1 MRSFDNGRQ
10 RALLSD
16 CTSHDLTEQWA
27 CHELLGGSAGVTSS
41 RETVT
46 DQVTINLETT
56 GEKNTQLLSFKF
68 LWTNRLGA
76 LPGIEDLL
84 ARLAQQLVTVVSL
97 ILTELSSVISVY
109 QIKLLLVN
117 SNRPSGLCIA
127 HIVERGLE
135 LMLKKKL
142 NRVIN

>member
-1 MRSFDNGRQ
+1 MP
-10 RALLSD
+10 RA
-16 CTSHDLTEQWA
+16 
-27 CHELLGGSAGVTSS
+27 LGGSAGVTSS

-68 LWTNRLGA
+68 LWTNRLGT

-84 ARLAQQLVTVVSL
+84 ARLAQQLATIVSL
-97 ILTELSSVISVY
+97 ILIECTSVMFVY

-117 SNRPSGLCIA
+117 LVNSYRPSGHQWLMYCPYRGEWVRVN
-127 HIVERGLE
+127 VE
-135 LMLKKKL
+135 K
-142 NRVIN
+142 